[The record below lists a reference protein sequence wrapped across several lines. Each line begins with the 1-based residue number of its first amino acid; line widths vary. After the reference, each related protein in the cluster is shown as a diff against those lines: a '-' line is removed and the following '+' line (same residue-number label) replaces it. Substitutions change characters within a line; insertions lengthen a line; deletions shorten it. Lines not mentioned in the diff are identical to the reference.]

1 MFSAYQNAT
10 RTYRDI
16 GLETRAAASDPVTL
30 ILMLYDGAIDAL
42 TQAQAH
48 FKSGD
53 RSARQAAISRA
64 VRIVDEGLSA
74 ALDANGGEITH
85 HLRELY
91 GYMTRR
97 MLSASLAVDAAPLAE
112 VQGLL
117 KDLRGAW
124 QEIAQRA
131 TGRPVGGLVGSPVG
145 SPVAGTVPAM
155 QPALRVSSARANAQ
169 AGARA

>member
-1 MFSAYQNAT
+1 MFNAYQNAT

-16 GLETRAAASDPVTL
+16 GLETRAAASDPVSL

-42 TQAQAH
+42 IQAQAH
-48 FKSGD
+48 FKTGD
-53 RSARQAAISRA
+53 CDARQVAISRA

-74 ALDANGGEITH
+74 ALDESGGEITL

-97 MLSASLAVDAAPLAE
+97 MLSASLTVDAAPLAE

-117 KDLRGAW
+117 KDLRSAW
-124 QEIAQRA
+124 NEIASRRSASRIVDTVPDMQLAMQAGTTR
-131 TGRPVGGLVGSPVG
+131 GLVRS
-145 SPVAGTVPAM
+145 
-155 QPALRVSSARANAQ
+155 
-169 AGARA
+169 GAHA

>member
-1 MFSAYQNAT
+1 MFNAYQNAT

-16 GLETRAAASDPVTL
+16 GLETRAAASDPVSL

-42 TQAQAH
+42 VQAQAH
-48 FKSGD
+48 FKTGD
-53 RSARQAAISRA
+53 CDARQVAISRA

-74 ALDANGGEITH
+74 ALDESGGEITV

-97 MLSASLAVDAAPLAE
+97 MLSASLTVDATPLAE

-117 KDLRGAW
+117 KDLRSAW
-124 QEIAQRA
+124 TEIAQR
-131 TGRPVGGLVGSPVG
+131 GSASRMVDT
-145 SPVAGTVPAM
+145 VADMQLAMQAGTTRGA
-155 QPALRVSSARANAQ
+155 ART
-169 AGARA
+169 GAHA